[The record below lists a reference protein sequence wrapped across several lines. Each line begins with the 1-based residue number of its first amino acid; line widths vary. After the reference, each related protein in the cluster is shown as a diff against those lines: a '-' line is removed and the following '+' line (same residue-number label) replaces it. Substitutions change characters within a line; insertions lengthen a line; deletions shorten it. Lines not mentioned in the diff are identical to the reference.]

1 VTQPAE
7 DDRQPQEGRGLWP
20 CGILGAPHGL
30 DGRLHLRLS
39 PDGSIYFAAGTRFYV
54 SARGDQPLQEVE
66 LERAGG
72 SDRRPLVRVG
82 SARTRE
88 AAALWTGGLLL
99 AAGGELDEWP
109 QHVCGDLIGLRAL
122 SGGADIG
129 TVTDV
134 LQGVAQDILLITAVD
149 GAEIM
154 VPLVDELVTVDLEAG
169 AVSIRE
175 GLL

>member
-7 DDRQPQEGRGLWP
+7 DDRQSQEGRGLWP
-20 CGILGAPHGL
+20 CGVLGAPHGL

-39 PDGSIYFAAGTRFYV
+39 SDGFACFAAGTRFYV
-54 SARGDQPLQEVE
+54 SARGGQAPEQVE

-72 SDRRPLVRVG
+72 SDRRPLVRVAG
-82 SARTRE
+82 ARTRE

-99 AAGGELDEWP
+99 AAGGELDDRP
-109 QHVCGDLIGLRAL
+109 QHVCGDLVGLRAV
-122 SGGADIG
+122 SGGEDIG

-134 LQGVAQDILLITAVD
+134 LQGVAQDILLIAAVD
-149 GAEIM
+149 GGEVM
-154 VPLVDELVTVDLEAG
+154 VPLVDELVDVDLEAG
-169 AVSIRE
+169 AVSIRD